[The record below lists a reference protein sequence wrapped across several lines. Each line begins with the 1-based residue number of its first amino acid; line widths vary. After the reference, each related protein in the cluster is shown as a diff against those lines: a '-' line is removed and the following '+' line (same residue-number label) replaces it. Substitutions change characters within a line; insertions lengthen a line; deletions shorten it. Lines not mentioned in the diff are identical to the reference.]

1 MTTGQIILVAIIVIA
16 VSAIIGGIAYQD
28 YKSKQASSSADVL
41 SLLHSPS
48 TLTKK

>member
-1 MTTGQIILVAIIVIA
+1 MTTGQVILAAIIVIA
-16 VSAIIGGIAYQD
+16 IGAIIGGIAYQD
-28 YKSKQASSSADVL
+28 YKGKQATTSADVL